1 MKPSVYLAGPVTGLT
16 YSGATDWR
24 EYVKRGLEPDITGYS
39 PLRAKYYLAELTTI
53 GDSHG
58 DLHVMSTPK
67 AIYARDLYD
76 CRMRDLIFVNM
87 LGATRVSIGTTMEI
101 AWGAAFNKPIVLVME
116 REGNVHEHSM
126 LKEACMY
133 RVETLD
139 EGIFVTRALLLP

>member
-24 EYVKRGLEPDITGYS
+24 EYVTRGLDPDITAYS
-39 PLRAKYYLAELTTI
+39 PLRAKYYLAGLTTI
-53 GDSHG
+53 EDSHG

-76 CRMRDLIFVNM
+76 CRTRDLIFVNM
-87 LGATRVSIGTTMEI
+87 LGATRVSIGTVMEI
-101 AWGAAFNKPIVLVME
+101 AWGAAFNKPVVLVME
-116 REGNVHEHSM
+116 EKNNLHEHSM